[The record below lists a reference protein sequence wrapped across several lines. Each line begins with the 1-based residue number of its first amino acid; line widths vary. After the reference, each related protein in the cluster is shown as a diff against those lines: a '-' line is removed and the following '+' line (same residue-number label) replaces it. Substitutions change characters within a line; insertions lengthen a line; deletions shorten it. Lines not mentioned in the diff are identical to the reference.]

1 MQIIEYTGGKILL
14 LEKKTKKKHILKI
27 NLIKHRVNTQNQ
39 IRITK

>member
-14 LEKKTKKKHILKI
+14 IEKKKHILKI